1 MAGVPGA
8 VREEGLGWG
17 GGRQTLRQRTPV
29 PVSLA
34 GLLVLS
40 GLSGDHEGSFFLGGQ
55 VAWFSFVYVWSCT
68 NRCPS
73 LKIFALFGCLLFF
86 KG

>member
-8 VREEGLGWG
+8 VREEGVGWG

-29 PVSLA
+29 PVSLT

-40 GLSGDHEGSFFLGGQ
+40 GLSDDHEGSFCWTDRSHGSRL
-55 VAWFSFVYVWSCT
+55 YM
-68 NRCPS
+68 
-73 LKIFALFGCLLFF
+73 FGIVLI
-86 KG
+86 GVPV